1 MKGILIIMCIAF
13 AWWCVSSFGLAGWGG
28 ISIAM
33 LCVVLMIAVSENQ
46 PKDETK
52 NESDTPKK
60 RDDDDN
66 YYM

>member
-33 LCVVLMIAVSENQ
+33 LCMVLMIALNENK
-46 PKDETK
+46 PKDE
-52 NESDTPKK
+52 NESDTTKK
-60 RDDDDN
+60 CDDDDN
-66 YYM
+66 YY